1 MKRFLAGILKKMSEP
16 RYERLLVVLLPC
28 IALAI
33 CTLILMPQ
41 VKLYL
46 ANRAAAIEALSAPA
60 DEKSSQSDELT
71 EAYLSVYSEGED
83 LLIS

>member
-1 MKRFLAGILKKMSEP
+1 MSEP

-33 CTLILMPQ
+33 CAFILTPQ

-46 ANRAAAIEALSAPA
+46 ANRAAAME
-60 DEKSSQSDELT
+60 EHWE
-71 EAYLSVYSEGED
+71 
-83 LLIS
+83 